1 MILHSPTP
9 FFLAAQGHT
18 VLGVRGVKRLQAD
31 LGQRDGLHIAIV
43 DGFAHGGVA
52 PGDAGPNHLPSRAA
66 TSERY
71 ERNVKCSYYHVV
83 AEREAGHPAGYPG
96 SKLTRCVRAAV
107 ASGSL
112 LGRRFRGKGGA
123 TTGTRSEVCS
133 SVLRSKQISHNL
145 ILIDAHS
152 SIFPTLDPG
161 VPACP
166 FPHTPV

>member
-123 TTGTRSEVCS
+123 TTEVCS
-133 SVLRSKQISHNL
+133 SVLRSTQISHN
-145 ILIDAHS
+145 
-152 SIFPTLDPG
+152 FN
-161 VPACP
+161 
-166 FPHTPV
+166 